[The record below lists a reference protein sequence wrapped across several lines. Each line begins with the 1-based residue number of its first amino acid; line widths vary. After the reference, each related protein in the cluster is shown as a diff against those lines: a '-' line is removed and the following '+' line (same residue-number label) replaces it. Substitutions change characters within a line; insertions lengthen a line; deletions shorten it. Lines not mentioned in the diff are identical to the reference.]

1 MMEVPPSYVQIQNL
15 LGTYAERI
23 DAGDFAGVAELFAH
37 AVITVERLDTHAA
50 GVREVKQL
58 YDEATR
64 KFADDGTPHTKHVT
78 TNLII
83 EVDEEAGTATC
94 RSYFSVFQQTP
105 DLPLQPIVQGR
116 YQDRFERVD
125 GRWRFKHRHM
135 ITDLVGNLSQH
146 LLRDIKLK

>member
-1 MMEVPPSYVQIQNL
+1 
-15 LGTYAERI
+15 
-23 DAGDFAGVAELFAH
+23 
-37 AVITVERLDTHAA
+37 
-50 GVREVKQL
+50 VREVKQL

-64 KFADDGTPHTKHVT
+64 KFADDGTPHTKHV
-78 TNLII
+78 NDELII

-105 DLPLQPIVQGR
+105 DLPLQPTCKDAIRTASSVWTAAG
-116 YQDRFERVD
+116 
-125 GRWRFKHRHM
+125 GFKHRHM